1 MKTLL
6 TFICFTLL
14 STECVSKKALDNQV
28 DPITKEV
35 VFVYKYYT
43 RGFYKEHHVAQEKI
57 ITFLDY
63 GKTKFTEKEVIPMDW
78 ANAIDLLTKIDL
90 TAFENLEAP
99 SSLRHTDRVQHGELT
114 IKINNTTFR
123 SRNFDHGN
131 PPEKIKSIVTQLLTM
146 SEGSQNQN

>member
-6 TFICFTLL
+6 SFICLALL
-14 STECVSKKALDNQV
+14 STECVSKKTLDNQV
-28 DPITKEV
+28 DPNNKEI

-43 RGFYKEHHVAQEKI
+43 RGFYKEHHVGQEKI

-63 GKTKFTEKEVIPMDW
+63 AKTKFTEKDVIPMDW
-78 ANAIDLLTKIDL
+78 ANAINLLTKIDL

-99 SSLRHTDRVQHGELT
+99 SSLRHTDHVQHGELT

-146 SEGSQNQN
+146 IEGSQNQN

>member
-6 TFICFTLL
+6 TFVCLTLL

-28 DPITKEV
+28 DSNSKEI
-35 VFVYKYYT
+35 VFIYKYYT
-43 RGFYKEHHVAQEKI
+43 RGFYKEHHVGQKKI

-63 GKTKFTEKEVIPMDW
+63 GKTKFTEKNVIPMDW
-78 ANAIDLLTKIDL
+78 TNALDLLTKIDL
-90 TAFENLEAP
+90 KEFENLEAP

-114 IKINNTTFR
+114 IKINNITFR

-131 PPEKIKSIVTQLLTM
+131 PPKKIKSIVAQLLSM
-146 SEGSQNQN
+146 SEND

>member
-6 TFICFTLL
+6 TFVCLTLL

-28 DPITKEV
+28 DSNSKEI
-35 VFVYKYYT
+35 VFIYKYYT
-43 RGFYKEHHVAQEKI
+43 RGFYKEHHVGQKKI

-63 GKTKFTEKEVIPMDW
+63 GKTKFTEKDVIPIDW
-78 ANAIDLLTKIDL
+78 TNAIDLLTKIDL
-90 TAFENLEAP
+90 TEFENLDAP

-131 PPEKIKSIVTQLLTM
+131 PPEKIKSIVNQLLTM
-146 SEGSQNQN
+146 SEGGQNQN